1 MVSAATTRIN
11 HVNHVQDCIHLLAG
25 ETLFSQGDAS
35 DVLYVVKEG
44 EIDLVHDGRLIETV
58 GPGGIIGEVG
68 VLDDGPRNVTA
79 YARSDCRVVP
89 ISENRFMFLVH
100 ETPTFAFNVM
110 RIMAERLR
118 RMAENT

>member
-11 HVNHVQDCIHLLAG
+11 HFNHAQDYITLRAG
-25 ETLFSQGDAS
+25 ETLFRQGDIS
-35 DVLYVVKEG
+35 DVLYVIKEG
-44 EIDLVHDGRLIETV
+44 EIDLLQDGRLIETV
-58 GPGGIIGEVG
+58 SAGGIVGEVG

-79 YARSDCRVVP
+79 YARMDCKVVP
-89 ISENRFMFLVH
+89 VSENRFMFLVH

-118 RMAENT
+118 RMTDHD